1 MIFSQTLE
9 RGDQPCGSVACFA
22 VNSLVPIPELGRGS
36 RHVEGLRA
44 DESARNRP
52 KSGGASTT
60 PVILSTITE
69 ITLSPGEPAEEPYIW
84 KLPGEKK

>member
-1 MIFSQTLE
+1 
-9 RGDQPCGSVACFA
+9 
-22 VNSLVPIPELGRGS
+22 
-36 RHVEGLRA
+36 VEGLRA
-44 DESARNRP
+44 DEPARNRP